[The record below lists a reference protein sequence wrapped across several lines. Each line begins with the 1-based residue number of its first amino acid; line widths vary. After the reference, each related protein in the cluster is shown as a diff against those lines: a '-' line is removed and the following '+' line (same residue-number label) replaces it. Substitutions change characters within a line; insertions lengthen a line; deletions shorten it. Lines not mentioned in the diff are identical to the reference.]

1 MTSLPS
7 LPSLP
12 DPIEPTQPTQP
23 VEPAAASPAV
33 DRPVAPRPPSE
44 DPTAPW
50 LHLAEFVRPEPAP
63 APSPAPVGSA
73 PARRHPR
80 REDRRRGRRG
90 RGQERGNRP
99 GPVRAAGRADA
110 RPETVVRLSGPASL
124 VAAVPHLV
132 GFEPVESVVVV
143 AMRETAEGRT
153 RIVLTERVDLP
164 GLLSDD
170 PDDELLAQAGLD
182 QEEALDLGVELAD
195 LLAVRAA
202 QAGASSAVVI
212 VWSGSARPGSPLP
225 FRRLVDQLGDA
236 LADLEAPML
245 DALAVGPDAWW
256 SYVCQDTGCCP
267 PEGTARAS
275 LDSGPFA
282 AASALAGR
290 SLLPDRA
297 ALVRSVARVEG
308 EELERQQELRD
319 RVRAELEAR
328 VEAVGNASFLR
339 WQTLDLWEE
348 WLLALPQRRVVPDEV
363 VARLSIG
370 LEDLVT
376 RDAVVCRVLTDEPE
390 VVDDAIALLLA
401 VVPRAL
407 PSEDSACTTLLG
419 WFAYAQGDG
428 ALANVCLDR
437 VQESDPAYSMAAL
450 LREGIERGAEP
461 HLLREAARDSAP
473 LVHQLLAG

>member
-7 LPSLP
+7 LPEP
-12 DPIEPTQPTQP
+12 IEPIEPTQPVQP
-23 VEPAAASPAV
+23 VQ
-33 DRPVAPRPPSE
+33 PVAPTPAAERPGGSRPPSE

-50 LHLAEFVRPEPAP
+50 LHLAEFVRPDPAA

-73 PARRHPR
+73 PARRRPR
-80 REDRRRGRRG
+80 REDRRRGRRA

-99 GPVRAAGRADA
+99 ASIRPPGRAEE

-124 VAAVPHLV
+124 VTAVPHLV

-143 AMRETAEGRT
+143 ALRETAEGRT

-164 GLLSDD
+164 GLLADE
-170 PDDELLAQAGLD
+170 PDVELLDQAGLD
-182 QEEALDLGVELAD
+182 HEEALELGVELAD

-202 QAGASSAVVI
+202 QAGASSSVVI
-212 VWSGSARPGSPLP
+212 VWSGAARPGAPLP

-236 LADLEAPML
+236 LADMRAPML

-256 SYVCQDTGCCP
+256 SYVCQDPGCCP
-267 PEGTARAS
+267 PEGTVRAA

-297 ALVRSVARVEG
+297 ALVHSVARIEG

-319 RVRAELEAR
+319 AVRGELAAR
-328 VEAVGNASFLR
+328 VEAAHSASFLR
-339 WQTLDLWEE
+339 WQTLDLWDE
-348 WLLALPQRRVVPDEV
+348 WVLTLPQRRVVPDEV

-370 LEDLVT
+370 LEDILT
-376 RDAVVCRVLTDEPE
+376 RDAVVCRVLTGDPE
-390 VVDDAIALLLA
+390 VADDAIALLLA
-401 VVPRAL
+401 IVPRAL
-407 PSEDSACTTLLG
+407 PPEDSACTTLLG

-437 VQESDPAYSMAAL
+437 VQESDPTYSMALL

-461 HLLREAARDSAP
+461 HLLREAARDSAL
-473 LVHQLLAG
+473 LVHQLMAG

>member
-7 LPSLP
+7 LP
-12 DPIEPTQPTQP
+12 EPESVQPSASAQQPTP
-23 VEPAAASPAV
+23 VQPAAPAG
-33 DRPVAPRPPSE
+33 PA
-44 DPTAPW
+44 TPW
-50 LHLAEFVRPEPAP
+50 LHLADFVPPEPAGP
-63 APSPAPVGSA
+63 TSPPGPTPVAGDDS
-73 PARRHPR
+73 PRRHPRRHPR

-90 RGQERGNRP
+90 GGRARGNRP
-99 GPVRAAGRADA
+99 AAQPTTRTTTRAEAQ
-110 RPETVVRLSGPASL
+110 PQTVVKLSGPASL

-132 GFEPVESVVVV
+132 GFEPAESVVVV

-153 RIVLTERVDLP
+153 RICLTERVDLP
-164 GLLSDD
+164 ALLGDD
-170 PDDELLAQAGLD
+170 LDDELLEETGLD
-182 QEEALDLGVELAD
+182 WEEALELGTELAD
-195 LLAVRAA
+195 LLATRAA

-212 VWSGSARPGSPLP
+212 VWSASARPGAPLP
-225 FRRLVDQLGDA
+225 FRGLVDQLGDA
-236 LADLEAPML
+236 FADVDAPML

-267 PEGTARAS
+267 PEGTARES
-275 LDSGPFA
+275 LDGGPFA
-282 AASALAGR
+282 AASALVGR

-319 RVRAELEAR
+319 AVRAELSAR
-328 VEAVGNASFLR
+328 VAAVRSASFLR
-339 WQTLDLWEE
+339 RQTLDLWDE
-348 WLLALPQRRVVPDEV
+348 WVRTLAQRRVVPDEV

-370 LEDLVT
+370 LEDILT
-376 RDAVVCRVLTDEPE
+376 RDAVVCRVLTDDRELAE
-390 VVDDAIALLLA
+390 DAIALLLA

-407 PSEDSACTTLLG
+407 PPEDSACTTLLA

-437 VQESDPAYSMAAL
+437 VQESDPSYSMAAL

-461 HLLREAARDSAP
+461 HLLREAARDSAL
-473 LVHQLLAG
+473 LVHQLMAG